1 MNTEELYEK
10 YKDKICILHINSI
23 GERELAWFKKKS
35 EALDFQESGITVVY
49 MLDLK
54 FAKDNINQN
63 FTEHTIR
70 KIITFK
76 NFKLKRTSK
85 KDKNRD
91 KP

>member
-1 MNTEELYEK
+1 MNTEELYKK

-54 FAKDNINQN
+54 FAKDKN
-63 FTEHTIR
+63 TI
-70 KIITFK
+70 IEFLDGLLFEGYI
-76 NFKLKRTSK
+76 L
-85 KDKNRD
+85 
-91 KP
+91 